1 MVWTH
6 HNLSYPLSSSGH
18 LGGFHLGLVCTEMP
32 ERVCPRRHTHRRLF
46 WCVLPGESGGSQWTC
61 VLGAGGLC
69 RAVFGRAWTNSPSC
83 RCSQEAWKGPT
94 QATCPRPPPW
104 AWVGGS
110 APRRTRQTLQGGEAL
125 QTGAWPRRGLLTFMS
140 RYTTSREC
148 RYSRAETI
156 SAP

>member
-1 MVWTH
+1 MPSPTVGTGR
-6 HNLSYPLSSSGH
+6 LPSG
-18 LGGFHLGLVCTEMP
+18 V
-32 ERVCPRRHTHRRLF
+32 RVHRAAGACVSTQRRTQAPVLAHAPRAERRLTADVCAGR
-46 WCVLPGESGGSQWTC
+46 WWTL
-61 VLGAGGLC
+61 LGHPLKSLDHL
-69 RAVFGRAWTNSPSC
+69 TPSR

-110 APRRTRQTLQGGEAL
+110 APRRTRQTLHGREA
-125 QTGAWPRRGLLTFMS
+125 QQMGARPGRGLLTLMS